1 CNLRYTLPPSSKS
14 SATAIGNPSKPG
26 EFSAIAAIGWT
37 KPGGTVNWNCG
48 GSLIWANFILTAAH
62 CTKDRDTLLPP
73 DIIRIG
79 DLNLYDDRE
88 DALVQERTIIRVIRH
103 PLYNT
108 SSVFYDIALLM
119 LNEKVNIYFEVMP
132 TCLWL
137 DDNIPF
143 SKVEAA
149 GWGTSGFGYGKT
161 NILIKAE
168 LKLMANKDCESYYSQ
183 VASVKNG
190 LMEHQL
196 CAWDKVMDTC
206 PGDSGGPL
214 QHKLI
219 FGDYKVPFL
228 VGVTS
233 FGLSCGNSQPG
244 VYVKVSKFGS
254 WIVETLQQHGERVT
268 AAMFEPLACA
278 GRYFYHR
285 ERYGPSIFDIRPH
298 NVQLIW
304 PKQPSPE
311 RCSGWETETD
321 VKFECYGCLIST
333 RGVVTAA
340 SCLRLRSSNPTIVRL
355 GEQGWTNSHLIFRLI
370 EATTV
375 HPRYNETTGE
385 HDIAVIKL
393 KEAIHP
399 FVHLFPVCL
408 WQNTTHS
415 PVHQAIMHS
424 APLTYEPAKLNAMS
438 YDNHTCRIN
447 KQSFGASPQSL
458 QRELFCFG
466 NDESVAPG
474 ACYLVLGG
482 PIYKSSSPFPYGLN
496 LLGRDCGFGKPAVG
510 LLLKSY
516 KLWLE
521 SVFLQRKG
529 QEETGLIAASVSSA
543 ASLPS
548 AASLSSAAA
557 VSSLDHD
564 PNQGDQCVFN
574 GLQSTEIDLEF
585 NECKTRY
592 QQFRMERQNRWRND
606 SRTLQYSHTA
616 AIGFQYATEFKP
628 VCPGY
633 LISTRG
639 VVTAASCLGKLS
651 IDQMMV
657 RLGWHGERSDPSTI
671 RFEPVHSRNVHPLYN
686 ETTGAHNIAVIKLK
700 NAIQPNVHL
709 FPACLWRNRLES
721 PVRQRI
727 LSDGDDVIER
737 MEIFNQNS
745 TRSHRPQADS
755 KRNTPMF
762 TIRKKMLLR
771 KEAQGDSGGP
781 LYSKLNFANKLVPF
795 LVGVTSYGG
804 PCGFSQP
811 AVYVRVSKF
820 RDWIIETIQK

>member
-1 CNLRYTLPPSSKS
+1 MKSILYVVRLVKFFCVLCACDFSCKYFMPYERTSIDDCNLRYILPPSSKS
-14 SATAIGNPSKPG
+14 LATAIGNPSKPG
-26 EFSAIAAIGWT
+26 EFSAIAAIGWI

-73 DIIRIG
+73 DVIRIG

-168 LKLMANKDCESYYSQ
+168 LKLMANKDCESYYSK

-190 LMEHQL
+190 LIDHQL

-311 RCSGWETETD
+311 RCSGLLTEPDAVLTTAQCVTLYGTAPTHVKLHGSEVIGIEEIVVHENYTGNLLYNNIAILKLNRSSLHRPDCIEYDMHPLHEIKLFAAGILPQTIYFQNNGERMTGMIDNEQVRFDVSLYENMKCNLSSEFQNKHYCFGVDEFIVPGSCDLLLGGPIEATGLKGMNIFGNDCGFGKPAVALNFVSHKSWLESVILPTKSLRDKSINTDTETD
-321 VKFECYGCLIST
+321 MKFECYGYLIRT

-424 APLTYEPAKLNAMS
+424 ASGVIIPIHPMYNSDCEKRLNRSFTIPGMGCMHTEHES
-438 YDNHTCRIN
+438 LIVYD
-447 KQSFGASPQSL
+447 K
-458 QRELFCFG
+458 
-466 NDESVAPG
+466 
-474 ACYLVLGG
+474 
-482 PIYKSSSPFPYGLN
+482 
-496 LLGRDCGFGKPAVG
+496 
-510 LLLKSY
+510 
-516 KLWLE
+516 
-521 SVFLQRKG
+521 
-529 QEETGLIAASVSSA
+529 
-543 ASLPS
+543 
-548 AASLSSAAA
+548 
-557 VSSLDHD
+557 
-564 PNQGDQCVFN
+564 
-574 GLQSTEIDLEF
+574 
-585 NECKTRY
+585 NECLKMQKYKNLDCNTYGRFKAGNPIIWREYNKTGEAS
-592 QQFRMERQNRWRND
+592 F
-606 SRTLQYSHTA
+606 
-616 AIGFQYATEFKP
+616 TEF
-628 VCPGY
+628 
-633 LISTRG
+633 LINIYNYG
-639 VVTAASCLGKLS
+639 DCVDGFPLH
-651 IDQMMV
+651 I
-657 RLGWHGERSDPSTI
+657 
-671 RFEPVHSRNVHPLYN
+671 VHH
-686 ETTGAHNIAVIKLK
+686 IAFYVE
-700 NAIQPNVHL
+700 
-709 FPACLWRNRLES
+709 W
-721 PVRQRI
+721 
-727 LSDGDDVIER
+727 
-737 MEIFNQNS
+737 
-745 TRSHRPQADS
+745 
-755 KRNTPMF
+755 
-762 TIRKKMLLR
+762 
-771 KEAQGDSGGP
+771 
-781 LYSKLNFANKLVPF
+781 FA
-795 LVGVTSYGG
+795 
-804 PCGFSQP
+804 
-811 AVYVRVSKF
+811 RVL
-820 RDWIIETIQK
+820 Q